1 MVMRNF
7 ITKKIAHKKQKV
19 NYTVIAKNKLE
30 SDGSPSQNV
39 KLIIDKS
46 YEANLSKCAIDF

>member
-1 MVMRNF
+1 MHHHYIDIRNGF
-7 ITKKIAHKKQKV
+7 FW
-19 NYTVIAKNKLE
+19 
-30 SDGSPSQNV
+30 SDGSQLQNT